1 VLRRRHRLITDSGL
15 DIEYTKSWRRIDVI
29 AVVSAH
35 PGQGHL
41 SRWVDALPHDTT
53 ITFHDVLEPGLRAA
67 LQDAPLR
74 GVRLCGVDLSEADL
88 RGTDLRDADLVDCRL
103 RDVDLSHTRVRG
115 ADLRGADLGAL
126 GGDSPRQLRGAVIST
141 AQAADVCRALELT
154 VLD

>member
-1 VLRRRHRLITDSGL
+1 V
-15 DIEYTKSWRRIDVI
+15 RICD
-29 AVVSAH
+29 AV
-35 PGQGHL
+35 
-41 SRWVDALPHDTT
+41 
-53 ITFHDVLEPGLRAA
+53 
-67 LQDAPLR
+67 
-74 GVRLCGVDLSEADL
+74 
-88 RGTDLRDADLVDCRL
+88 LVDCRL